1 MTAQPNDSALVPFP
15 DGEWNMTAGA
25 YNCQTAG
32 NFTDYFT
39 NCVEEA
45 PGALLVVDLIEGVLM
60 LIVTILIIIGNVI
73 VIVVYQYEPSLRNTM
88 SIFIQTLAI
97 SDLAVGFT
105 CIFPVMVTF
114 HQLGPYSSTSCLVYS
129 YFVSMLTSVSI
140 ANLAAISIDRY
151 IAIIKPLN
159 YQAIMSMR
167 NTRICIIF
175 AWVFSICICFPILI
189 GWGTSTYDMEAFQC
203 EVQSWATD
211 IYFTIFIICILYLP
225 ASVIMCFTYYH
236 IFKICRHHSKEIGK
250 VRELET
256 RFQSESDHYPTSYTT
271 KAKHQTNSRGES
283 MYRKGS
289 SRESQETPN
298 CESQSRS
305 HHERRAAMMLFTVI
319 TAFYVSW
326 LPYTI
331 VRVVQSGMGMK
342 LNPIVRFGLS
352 WLGIS
357 NSFFN
362 CIIYSISNSAFR
374 QGLKNLVI
382 SACNK
387 CTRRGNDPFNLT
399 AVPKV

>member
-1 MTAQPNDSALVPFP
+1 MFNKEVGTFFPPSNDSREQTWKTGSWRYSRSSEDGAEAGVWTQVENCCRTMTAEPNSSALLPFP
-15 DGEWNMTAGA
+15 DGDWNTTAGA

-39 NCVEEA
+39 NCAEET
-45 PGALLVVDLIEGVLM
+45 PGALLV
-60 LIVTILIIIGNVI
+60 
-73 VIVVYQYEPSLRNTM
+73 YEPSLRNTM

-114 HQLGPYSSTSCLVYS
+114 HQLGPYGSTSCLVYS

-159 YQAIMSMR
+159 YQAI
-167 NTRICIIF
+167 I
-175 AWVFSICICFPILI
+175 
-189 GWGTSTYDMEAFQC
+189 TYDMEAFQC

-271 KAKHQTNSRGES
+271 KAKHQANSRGES

-331 VRVVQSGMGMK
+331 VRVVQSVMGMK

-374 QGLKNLVI
+374 QGLKNLVV